1 MRRLLILIAYL
12 SLFACRHPSPTSQAL
27 SAPIGIDLTS
37 APKGKSFTDLGEYV
51 IDSNDVLNVTVEG
64 KPEINGIYRVSP
76 TGIISVPVT
85 GPMRAKGLTEA
96 QLRDTFVLKL
106 RPLIKTPRV
115 TVSVVQANSNVVY
128 FTGKVQKPGTY
139 RLEARMTLLQ
149 GLALAG
155 GVRGDDVQRV
165 IVIREAA
172 DGTKKRYETSYAKVK
187 EGQGSLDNFLLDRG
201 DLVLIE

>member
-1 MRRLLILIAYL
+1 MRCLLVLIASISL
-12 SLFACRHPSPTSQAL
+12 SACRHASAPSQTL
-27 SAPIGIDLTS
+27 SAPLSADLGA

-51 IDSNDVLNVTVEG
+51 IDSSDVVAITVEG
-64 KPEINGIYRVSP
+64 KPEMNSIYRVSP
-76 TGIISVPVT
+76 TGVIAVPVL

-96 QLRDTFVLKL
+96 QLRDNLVLKL

-115 TVSVVQANSNVVY
+115 NVSVAQANSNVVY

-139 RLEARMTLLQ
+139 RLEARTTLLQ
-149 GLALAG
+149 GLAIAG

-172 DGTKKRYETSYAKVK
+172 DGSKKRYETSYLKVR

-201 DLVLIE
+201 DLILIE